1 MQVKYSRFVSW
12 YLISRSRNVLMQ
24 YSTECDDELKWLGN
38 KAAIN
43 FLLNWNL
50 NVVEAD
56 CSDLDFSV
64 VADKGL
70 LHKF

>member
-1 MQVKYSRFVSW
+1 
-12 YLISRSRNVLMQ
+12 MQ

-38 KAAIN
+38 KSAIN

-64 VADKGL
+64 VTDKG
-70 LHKF
+70 